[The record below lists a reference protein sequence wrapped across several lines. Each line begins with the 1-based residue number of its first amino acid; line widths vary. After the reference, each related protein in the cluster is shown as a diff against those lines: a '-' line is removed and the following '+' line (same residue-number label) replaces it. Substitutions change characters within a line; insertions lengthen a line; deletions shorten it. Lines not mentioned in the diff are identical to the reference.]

1 MSPDQII
8 FLAVAAAT
16 LVTAILV
23 VTSRALVHAALW
35 LIVALFGVG
44 IMYVLLN
51 ASFFAV
57 AQVLIYI
64 GAIAILFI
72 FAVMLTRG
80 IMQDM
85 GPQNNRGAWLVGL
98 ISLVLFGGLVYMFTR
113 WDAFSATMPPLSS
126 ETANLQTLGSSLVSP
141 NAYLLPFELA
151 SVLLVSAMIGA
162 IYVSL
167 TKKQTD
173 RL

>member
-1 MSPDQII
+1 MSPVQIV
-8 FLAVAAAT
+8 FLVVAAAT
-16 LVTAILV
+16 LVGAIMTV
-23 VTSRALVHAALW
+23 ISRALVHAALW

-44 IMYVLLN
+44 VMYVLLN
-51 ASFFAV
+51 AGFFAV

-80 IMQDM
+80 IAKDP
-85 GPQNNRGAWLVGL
+85 GPQNNPNAWYVGL
-98 ISLVLFGGLVYMFTR
+98 ISLVFFGGLVYMFSR
-113 WDAFSATMPPLSS
+113 WTGFSATMPALSS
-126 ETANLQTLGSSLVSP
+126 ETINLQTLGSALVSP

-151 SVLLVSAMIGA
+151 SVLLVTAMIGA

-167 TKKQTD
+167 SKK
-173 RL
+173 

>member
-8 FLAVAAAT
+8 FLCVAAAT
-16 LVTAILV
+16 LVTSILV
-23 VTSRALVHAALW
+23 VTSRALIHAALW
-35 LIVALFGVG
+35 LIAALFGIGV
-44 IMYVLLN
+44 MYVLLN

-80 IMQDM
+80 IMKDM
-85 GPQNNRGAWLVGL
+85 GPQNNPGAWLVGL
-98 ISLVLFGGLVYMFTR
+98 FSLALFGGLVYMFTQ
-113 WDAFSATMPPLSS
+113 WNAFSATMPSLSS
-126 ETANLQTLGSSLVSP
+126 ETTDLQTLGSALVSP

-151 SVLLVSAMIGA
+151 SVLLVTAMIGS
-162 IYVSL
+162 IYISL
-167 TKKQTD
+167 SKKQAD
-173 RL
+173 RP